1 MACCP
6 CRRALEASPGGL
18 YHMDCDP
25 DSYFEHFKSSKALLN
40 GINVSQQ
47 AWLQLRFSLY
57 NQGICF

>member
-6 CRRALEASPGGL
+6 CRRAPEASPGGL

-40 GINVSQQ
+40 GINVSLQ
-47 AWLQLRFSLY
+47 A
-57 NQGICF
+57 